1 MAKCRRNDAGS
12 VVFDRVSVSTSTA
25 AAGHFRLC
33 TSFSAASFRRKI
45 FDAVSCGGSS
55 RYRYHHDGGG
65 GDDTVAS
72 AIRSVS
78 DIVKERQA
86 AKPTRS
92 NAKSEKLLDLLRLE
106 SPESEPET
114 RKKEEVLEEFK
125 RAVKKLQDEDLGKR
139 RAAASR
145 VRFLAKEDAEARGTL
160 ALLGAI
166 PPLVGMLDLEDDE
179 SKIAS
184 LYALLNLGIGN
195 DMYVFPF
202 RILQFDLFYCSLV
215 LYLLD

>member
-1 MAKCRRNDAGS
+1 MAKCQRNDVGS
-12 VVFDRVSVSTSTA
+12 VVFDRVSTSTA

-33 TSFSAASFRRKI
+33 TSFSASSFRKKI

-55 RYRYHHDGGG
+55 RYRYHHDGDV
-65 GDDTVAS
+65 GDGTVAS

-78 DIVKERQA
+78 DIVKERQEVR
-86 AKPTRS
+86 PRRS

-106 SPESEPET
+106 SSPESETVT

-125 RAVKKLQDEDLGKR
+125 CAVKKLQDGDLAKR

-145 VRFLAKEDAEARGTL
+145 VRLLAKEDAEARVTL
-160 ALLGAI
+160 AMLGAI

-184 LYALLNLGIGN
+184 LYALLNLGTGN
-195 DMYVFPF
+195 DM
-202 RILQFDLFYCSLV
+202 
-215 LYLLD
+215 